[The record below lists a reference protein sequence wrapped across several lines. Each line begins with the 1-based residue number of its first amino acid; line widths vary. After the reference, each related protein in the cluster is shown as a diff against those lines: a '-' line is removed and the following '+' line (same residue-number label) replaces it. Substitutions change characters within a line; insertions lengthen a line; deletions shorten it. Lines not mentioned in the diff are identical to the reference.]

1 MGDSGDKVPH
11 PPLEATV
18 TDWPPDAEASQ
29 KDHDKAAASE
39 DSATPQEA
47 PIPASAPEQVPEQDS
62 WPAVPRASTPSPPRR
77 NREQVSDLHFHE
89 VVRG

>member
-29 KDHDKAAASE
+29 KDHDKAAALE
-39 DSATPQEA
+39 DGATPEET
-47 PIPASAPEQVPEQDS
+47 PIRDSRLRSPPPEQVPEQDARS
-62 WPAVPRASTPSPPRR
+62 AETQS
-77 NREQVSDLHFHE
+77 
-89 VVRG
+89 

>member
-47 PIPASAPEQVPEQDS
+47 PIPASAPEQVPEQVA
-62 WPAVPRASTPSPPRR
+62 WTTVPRASMRLP
-77 NREQVSDLHFHE
+77 
-89 VVRG
+89 VRQS